1 MTESQRPEL
10 PYRFLPDVP
19 AFAVTSTDIADG
31 ERLSLPQVSGVFGAG
46 GEDISPQLHW
56 SGFPPD
62 TRSFAVTCFDP
73 DAPNRERV
81 LALGDRRHSS

>member
-19 AFAVTSTDIADG
+19 AFTVTSTDIADG

-62 TRSFAVTCFDP
+62 TRSFAVTFDP

-81 LALGDRRHSS
+81 LAWGDRRHSS